1 MEDQPMTVVLSP
13 HGGELLRAAR
23 SRHPEKSAAEIIEE
37 ALTDRSAREL
47 ESSASQPR
55 TPGEIRAWLD
65 ELASLSDKTRPM
77 PGETFSREMVYQE
90 HD

>member
-1 MEDQPMTVVLSP
+1 MEHEPMSVVLSP

-47 ESSASQPR
+47 EAPVPHSRSR
-55 TPGEIRAWLD
+55 LEIRAWLD
-65 ELASLSDKTRPM
+65 ELASLSDKIPAM
-77 PGETFSREMVYQE
+77 PGETFSREMIY
-90 HD
+90 